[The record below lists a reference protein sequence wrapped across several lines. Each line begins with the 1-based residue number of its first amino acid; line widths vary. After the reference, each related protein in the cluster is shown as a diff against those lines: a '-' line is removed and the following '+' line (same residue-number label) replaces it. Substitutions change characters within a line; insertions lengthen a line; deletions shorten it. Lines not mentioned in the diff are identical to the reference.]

1 LVKLN
6 QPPENW
12 VHLTRGDMKLHMQAR
27 YKATHYPVTGGKAN
41 GQVWFSLT
49 YL

>member
-1 LVKLN
+1 
-6 QPPENW
+6 
-12 VHLTRGDMKLHMQAR
+12 
-27 YKATHYPVTGGKAN
+27 YKATHYPVAGGKAN

>member
-1 LVKLN
+1 
-6 QPPENW
+6 
-12 VHLTRGDMKLHMQAR
+12 LHMQAR
-27 YKATHYPVTGGKAN
+27 YKATHYPVAGGKAN

>member
-1 LVKLN
+1 
-6 QPPENW
+6 
-12 VHLTRGDMKLHMQAR
+12 AR

>member
-1 LVKLN
+1 
-6 QPPENW
+6 
-12 VHLTRGDMKLHMQAR
+12 R